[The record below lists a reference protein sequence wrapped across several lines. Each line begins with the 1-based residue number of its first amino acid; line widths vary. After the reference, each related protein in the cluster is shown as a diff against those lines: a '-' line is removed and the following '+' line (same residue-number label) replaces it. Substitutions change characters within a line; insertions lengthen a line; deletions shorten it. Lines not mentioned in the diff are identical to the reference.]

1 VQEAE
6 EGRGG
11 GAEVAENKSGVTV
24 AVTLLSGYSQ
34 PTSTASSGENGGKMG
49 ENGGKIRLLQRLLHN
64 TQGFRVAIL
73 VNSLAMLEAVTSCGA
88 TVTGEGPAVTVV
100 ESEGSRRYS
109 NGCACSV
116 LRADCV
122 LSEIRRAA
130 ESRDFGHIVV
140 ETTGVA
146 DPGGASHVC

>member
-1 VQEAE
+1 MAE
-6 EGRGG
+6 
-11 GAEVAENKSGVTV
+11 KKV
-24 AVTLLSGYSQ
+24 AVTLLSGYSHT
-34 PTSTASSGENGGKMG
+34 TSTASSGENGGKMG

-88 TVTGEGPAVTVV
+88 TVTGEGPTVTAV

-116 LRADCV
+116 LREECV

-140 ETTGVA
+140 ETRGVA
-146 DPGGASHVC
+146 DPGGASHVCSRMLTYAHVC